1 MKRTSVVV
9 VWLLL
14 LSTLESPVAFGQSKK
29 HKQAKVSFDDFKE
42 LVSAVEPHRAQR
54 LVDFATFLA
63 KSKQPNTIILDSRS
77 AVRFERVHLKGAR
90 HLAFT
95 DFTQDNLAKVIP
107 NFDTTILIY
116 CNNNFEGD
124 EVDFASKV
132 AVTPMGRL
140 GGSVPGQPRDAVV
153 SQLAV
158 QAKPRMMA
166 LNIPTYVNLYGYGYQ
181 NVFELD
187 ELLDVK
193 DPRVVFEGTLLKA
206 PAR

>member
-1 MKRTSVVV
+1 MVLFNVKRSHSLALVC
-9 VWLLL
+9 LL
-14 LSTLESPVAFGQSKK
+14 LSFMERPMAFGQNPKYPR
-29 HKQAKVSFDDFKE
+29 AKVSFEDFKE
-42 LVSAVEPHRAQR
+42 LVAAVEPHRAAR
-54 LVDFATFLA
+54 LIDFATFLK
-63 KSKQPNTIILDSRS
+63 KSKEPKVVILDSRS
-77 AVRFERVHLKGAR
+77 AFRFERIHLKGAR

-107 NFDTTILIY
+107 DPNTTILIY

-132 AVTPMGRL
+132 ARP
-140 GGSVPGQPRDAVV
+140 GGLPRDRVAT
-153 SQLAV
+153 QMR
-158 QAKPRMMA
+158 QQEKPKMMA

-193 DPRVVFEGTLLKA
+193 DPRVVFEGSIVAK
-206 PAR
+206 PALPR